1 MSWLVSIVVAG
12 LMATSA
18 EDFKMWNARP
28 NSAPVQTVQAAAN
41 MQIVSN
47 EKIDQTFPLN
57 PNGRIS
63 LNNLNGAV
71 IIEAV
76 DRADVRVEA
85 VKTIDC
91 EKPFDINIKI
101 DATTDFLRIET
112 EYPKNENTVIQSGSK
127 DSKGWSYGYGNRCR
141 AAKVDYK
148 LTVPRSARLDRIET
162 VNGGITLAGTTE
174 FVKASTVNGKISAS
188 QMRGSIN
195 LSTVNGTLDIDF
207 EDLTNVRDVTL
218 GMVNGS
224 INLQFPSD
232 IDAIVKADTVNGR
245 IVNDFGLPVVRGE
258 YVGRN
263 LYGKLGAG
271 GIPVKLSGVNGTI
284 NVRRKQDGRTAKP
297 AVNLL
302 PNNQNRNQ
310 SDDDEMDDDNDD
322 SESAPANPPRP
333 PRPPRA
339 PGVGD
344 ENAEGIVGITD
355 EINRTTSV
363 EVRRALKNSAKAQR
377 EAAKALRD
385 AKIDSAEIRRQVAEG
400 LAEAR
405 QELAKEGFDFDFN
418 FDFAAKNNSLLNP
431 MGERET
437 KTLAVE
443 GVPNV
448 VVNARGG
455 AVSIRGWDKPEI
467 SYALLKNSADL
478 KVDFV
483 RTNQDIN
490 LTVTGDS
497 QYRLEIYVPRLS
509 NLRVSTDRQL
519 RVENVKGNLQLDA
532 QNDQV
537 DVRDAAGKL
546 DVRAANGKVRVIGF
560 DGETRIKTANGDI
573 ALEGD
578 FSTLD
583 TATASGAT
591 FLTLRENQTAQ
602 IETGTLNIS
611 FDGIAAVS
619 ETADGMAKTNVWRI
633 GDRNATAPKYSLK
646 SAAGQI
652 FVSSQTRVRASRDY
666 AICNQE
672 VFIE

>member
-18 EDFKMWNARP
+18 DDLRMWNVGLD
-28 NSAPVQTVQAAAN
+28 NAPVQAAAQSASGSA
-41 MQIVSN
+41 QIVNN
-47 EKIDQTFPLN
+47 EKIEQTFPLN

-71 IIEAV
+71 VIEAA
-76 DRADVRVEA
+76 DRQDVRLEA

-91 EKPFDINIKI
+91 EKPFDINVKI
-101 DATTDFLRIET
+101 DATADFLRIET
-112 EYPKNENTVIQSGSK
+112 EYPKNENTIIQNGSK
-127 DSKGWSYGYGNRCR
+127 DSKSWSYGYGNRCR

-174 FVKASTVNGKISAS
+174 FVKASTVNGKIAAS

-207 EDLTNVRDVTL
+207 EDLTSVRDVTL

-224 INLQFPSD
+224 INLQLPSD

-284 NVRRKQDGRTAKP
+284 NVRRKPDGRTAKP

-310 SDDDEMDDDNDD
+310 SDDAEDYNDED
-322 SESAPANPPRP
+322 ESAPANPPRP

-339 PGVGD
+339 PGVGGED
-344 ENAEGIVGITD
+344 AEGVVGITD
-355 EINRTTSV
+355 EISRTTNA
-363 EVRRALKNSAKAQR
+363 EVRRALRSSAKAQR

-385 AKIDSAEIRRQVAEG
+385 TAKIDSAELRRQVAEG

-405 QELAKEGFDFDFN
+405 EELSKQRFDFDFN

-431 MGERET
+431 MSERET

-443 GVPNV
+443 GVPNIV
-448 VVNARGG
+448 VSARGG
-455 AVSIRGWDKPEI
+455 AVSVRGWDKPEV
-467 SYALLKNSADL
+467 SYALLKNSDEL
-478 KVDFV
+478 KVDFA
-483 RTNQDIN
+483 RTNQDVN
-490 LTVTGDS
+490 LTVSGGS

-546 DVRAANGKVRVIGF
+546 SVRADNGKIRVIGF
-560 DGETRIKTANGDI
+560 NGETRIKTLDGDI

-578 FSTLD
+578 FSLLD
-583 TATASGAT
+583 TDTARGAT
-591 FLTLRENQTAQ
+591 FLTLRENQAAQ
-602 IETGTLNIS
+602 IETGTPNIT
-611 FDGIAAVS
+611 FDGIVAVS
-619 ETADGMAKTNVWRI
+619 ETADNANKINVWRI
-633 GDRNATAPKYSLK
+633 GDRAAAPKYSLK

-652 FVSSQTRVRASRDY
+652 FVNSQTRVRASRDY
-666 AICNQE
+666 AICDQE
-672 VFIE
+672 IFVE